1 MCCGVGGTPS
11 NSLRTGWPMSARSEN
26 SNTNLAGFL
35 FFFLGGILNTLQA
48 LSCDGGRGNG
58 ESCGGGQRASLPY

>member
-1 MCCGVGGTPS
+1 
-11 NSLRTGWPMSARSEN
+11 MSARSEN

-48 LSCDGGRGNG
+48 VDAGMGSHAVAVRVRVFLIKK
-58 ESCGGGQRASLPY
+58 PYSSKARRTAQERVTG

>member
-1 MCCGVGGTPS
+1 
-11 NSLRTGWPMSARSEN
+11 MSARSES

-48 LSCDGGRGNG
+48 LAAMVDAGMGSHAVAVRV
-58 ESCGGGQRASLPY
+58 RVFLIKKPYSSKARRTAQERVTG